1 MLFFEMFQRKIRSV
15 LLKVLAPTVR
25 KIGQSNCVS
34 QKLSTQ
40 HTARANTS
48 PVGTK
53 FQYVVLWVVPKIQ
66 PQRPVQSAS
75 TKSSKIY
82 QRNCFPKLST
92 QNTAQANTL
101 PLGAKFQ
108 YVVLWN
114 IPNKQLQ
121 HAVQRNNTNYSKVGE
136 RKWTPLRCLHRTLPE
151 QIRDQQ
157 PPYSTTSL
165 YFIFQRNTT
174 IVLLN
179 S

>member
-1 MLFFEMFQRKIRSV
+1 MSFFGLYQRYSHSILF
-15 LLKVLAPTVR
+15 KVLARNLR
-25 KIGQSNCVS
+25 K
-34 QKLSTQ
+34 STKEI
-40 HTARANTS
+40 
-48 PVGTK
+48 V
-53 FQYVVLWVVPKIQ
+53 FPKI
-66 PQRPVQSAS
+66 VH
-75 TKSSKIY
+75 I
-82 QRNCFPKLST
+82 
-92 QNTAQANTL
+92 NTAQANTL

-136 RKWTPLRCLHRTLPE
+136 RKWAPLRCLHRTLPE

-179 S
+179 SYNELI